1 MESNV
6 NKEDFIV
13 YSQITNPGF
22 IIFDG
27 KTGSYIG
34 HSRVTPTPESEQ
46 KLLDLLNF
54 NQIPNSLTL
63 LNITL
68 SRPSNSYLPPA
79 VNRKLSRI
87 AILNLEALDQSS
99 GEWIPIELRM
109 RYDVLARGNLIGG
122 LYHFDSAEIDNIE
135 LVDQKRIQI

>member
-1 MESNV
+1 M
-6 NKEDFIV
+6 V
-13 YSQITNPGF
+13 YSKITNPSF

-46 KLLDLLNF
+46 KILDLLNF
-54 NQIPNSLTL
+54 NQIPDSLTL

-79 VNRKLSRI
+79 VSRKLPRV
-87 AILNLEALDQSS
+87 AILNIEALDQHS
-99 GEWIPIELRM
+99 GEWVPLELRM
-109 RYDVLARGNLIGG
+109 RYDVLARGNLTGG
-122 LYHFDSAEIDNIE
+122 LYHFDSVELDNMD
-135 LVDQKRIQI
+135 LVDMKRVQT